1 METYENLEV
10 ELFPA
15 VFLTTVIWSGFLHIT
30 LSEITEKTREKRK

>member
-15 VFLTTVIWSGFLHIT
+15 VFLTTVIWSGFLYII
-30 LSEITEKTREKRK
+30 LSEITEKTED